1 MARAPEP
8 EPVDEDAG
16 QQQSDA
22 QLKAMLKFARIDP
35 IGAAVLIDAEKSAII
50 SLARNRTGK
59 QLAAVLKKDNG
70 DPRLVLWG
78 TAKVDMADDPKKV
91 IFTLNKD
98 PSGVERLLKLTLKA
112 TGYNR
117 VEITKG

>member
-35 IGAAVLIDAEKSAII
+35 IGAAILIDADRSAIV

-59 QLAAVLKKDNG
+59 QLTAVLKKDND

-91 IFTLNKD
+91 TFTLNKE
-98 PSGVERLLKLTLKA
+98 PTGVERLLKLTLKA
-112 TGYNR
+112 TGYTR
-117 VEITKG
+117 VAITKG